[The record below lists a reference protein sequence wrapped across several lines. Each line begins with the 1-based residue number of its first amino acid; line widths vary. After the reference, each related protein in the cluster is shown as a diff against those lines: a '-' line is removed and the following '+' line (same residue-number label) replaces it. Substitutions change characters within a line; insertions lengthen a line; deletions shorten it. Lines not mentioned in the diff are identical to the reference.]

1 MGFFNV
7 YTTSNS
13 YLSDYFQYLTEQWS
27 NADNTFT
34 GAWNRD
40 TGSASTIAR
49 VTNDDDMI
57 LFQRVIL
64 PDYVLLITLELL
76 QVSFPLRQIHRW

>member
-27 NADNTFT
+27 SSDNTFT
-34 GAWNRD
+34 GAWNRE

-49 VTNDDDMI
+49 VTSDDDMI
-57 LFQRVIL
+57 KAAITVPASDTARLRTTYNFRVTPVAL
-64 PDYVLLITLELL
+64 
-76 QVSFPLRQIHRW
+76 

>member
-40 TGSASTIAR
+40 TGSASTIER

-57 LFQRVIL
+57 KAA
-64 PDYVLLITLELL
+64 IT
-76 QVSFPLRQIHRW
+76 VPASDKIGRAHV